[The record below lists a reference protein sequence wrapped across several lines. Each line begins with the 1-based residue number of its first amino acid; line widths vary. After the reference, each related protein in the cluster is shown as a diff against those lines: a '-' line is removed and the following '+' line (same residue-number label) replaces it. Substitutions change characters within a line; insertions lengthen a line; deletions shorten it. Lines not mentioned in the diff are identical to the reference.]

1 MVMRLSKP
9 AWLLHISLLVIVVGG
24 VMTWLTGDRGQVRL
38 GKGEEVSV
46 YQLADGSVGQFPF
59 RLSLDSFTVAYY
71 PGREVP
77 RDFVSYLRV
86 DGEPTEV
93 SVNNIASV
101 NGYRLCQM
109 SYDSE
114 GHTVLSVNHDPLG
127 IGMVYTG
134 FLLFAVAGLWLMLS
148 RVSGFRK
155 AVKRLSVMAVLLCAV
170 AAGASAET
178 IIAGV
183 PRLQADS
190 LSRKQVMY
198 NGRVMTFNSL
208 ARDFTLKIT
217 GTTRYRGLSP
227 EQFMASW
234 LLYPE
239 QWQGECAILVK
250 DKALRDCLGLDG
262 RYASLDDLFSASD
275 YYRLRDLYGKGNAEL
290 DRAIE
295 ELDEKVGLIM
305 DLLAGNLI
313 MRLPDNADSM
323 SAARV
328 EAEIVYNQVP
338 FSTLIFIL
346 LFCGAGV
353 AFVGLFRLPKLTI
366 AAVVLLWVAFLLQLT
381 AYIIEWYMSGHI
393 PLANTGETMEF
404 LLLVLLPLLLVFHRT
419 SALLLP
425 VGMLFAGAVALV
437 AHLIGSNPVL
447 TPLMPVLASPWLSI
461 HVTLVMMAYALFG
474 FTVTCSVIS
483 FFSPSRRERLMWLD
497 RVMLYPALYLLG
509 LGIITGA
516 VWANVS
522 WGRYWAWDPKETWAL
537 VTFIIYAVAMHRSIK
552 PLNHPTT
559 FHAYMLFAFLAVL
572 MTYFGVNALSSLH
585 AYS

>member
-38 GKGEEVSV
+38 GKGEEVSA
-46 YQLADGSVGQFPF
+46 YQLADGSVRQFPF

-71 PGREVP
+71 PGGEVP

-155 AVKRLSVMAVLLCAV
+155 AVKRLSAVTVLMLAV
-170 AAGASAET
+170 TGAASAET
-178 IIAGV
+178 IAGV
-183 PRLQADS
+183 PRQQADS

-198 NGRVMTFNSL
+198 NGRLMTFNSL

-217 GTTRYRGLSP
+217 GDTRYRGLSP

-239 QWQGECAILVK
+239 QWQGERAIFVK
-250 DKALRDCLGLDG
+250 DKELRDCLGLDG
-262 RYASLDDLFSASD
+262 RYASLNDLFSASD

-328 EAEIVYNQVP
+328 EAEIVYNKVP

-346 LFCGAGV
+346 LFCGAAV
-353 AFVGLFRLPKLTI
+353 AFAALFRLPKFSAVAVSFLYI
-366 AAVVLLWVAFLLQLT
+366 ALLLQLT
-381 AYIIEWYMSGHI
+381 AYILEWYMAGHI

-404 LLLVLLPLLLVFHRT
+404 LLLVLLPLLLAFHRT
-419 SALLLP
+419 SPLLLP

-461 HVTLVMMAYALFG
+461 HVTLVMTAYALFG

-537 VTFIIYAVAMHRSIK
+537 ITFIIYAVAMHRSIK
-552 PLNHPTT
+552 PLNRPVT

>member
-46 YQLADGSVGQFPF
+46 YQLADGSVRQFPF

-71 PGREVP
+71 PGGEVP

-155 AVKRLSVMAVLLCAV
+155 AVKRLSAVTVLMLAV
-170 AAGASAET
+170 TGAASAET
-178 IIAGV
+178 IAGV
-183 PRLQADS
+183 PRQQADS

-217 GTTRYRGLSP
+217 GDTRYRGLSP

-239 QWQGECAILVK
+239 QWQGERAILVK

-290 DRAIE
+290 DCAIE

-313 MRLPDNADSM
+313 MRLPDNAASM

-328 EAEIVYNQVP
+328 EAEIVYNKVP

-346 LFCGAGV
+346 LFCGAAV
-353 AFVGLFRLPKLTI
+353 AFAGLFRLPKFSAVAVALLCI
-366 AAVVLLWVAFLLQLT
+366 ALLLQLT
-381 AYIIEWYMSGHI
+381 AYILEWYMAGHI

-404 LLLVLLPLLLVFHRT
+404 LLLVLLPLLLAFHRT

-461 HVTLVMMAYALFG
+461 HVTLVMTAYALFG

-552 PLNHPTT
+552 PLNRPVT

>member
-38 GKGEEVSV
+38 GKGEEVSA
-46 YQLADGSVGQFPF
+46 YQLADGSVRQFPF

-71 PGREVP
+71 PGGEVP

-155 AVKRLSVMAVLLCAV
+155 AVKRLSAVTVLMLAV
-170 AAGASAET
+170 TGAASAET
-178 IIAGV
+178 IAGV
-183 PRLQADS
+183 PRQQADS

-217 GTTRYRGLSP
+217 GDTRYRGLSP

-239 QWQGECAILVK
+239 QWQGERAILVK
-250 DKALRDCLGLDG
+250 DKALRDCLGLEG

-275 YYRLRDLYGKGNAEL
+275 YYRLRDLYGNGNAEL

-323 SAARV
+323 SAVRV

-346 LFCGAGV
+346 LFCGAAV
-353 AFVGLFRLPKLTI
+353 AFAGLFRLPKFS
-366 AAVVLLWVAFLLQLT
+366 AVAVAFLCIALLLQLT
-381 AYIIEWYMSGHI
+381 AYILEWYMSGHI

-461 HVTLVMMAYALFG
+461 HVTLVMTAYALFG

-552 PLNHPTT
+552 PLNRPTA